1 MSYRTAELRNL
12 DNEFAYAAQAILDGS
27 EPTIENLEN
36 LLDKYNAIIA
46 YVEIDWDRK
55 KYKTKEHVGSVIEA
69 NRITI
74 QRCFEVLNLPLTL
87 PGQLLS
93 TIHYIPSKKQ
103 PKKQAKPGVN
113 THSQTD
119 QIDTKLG
126 STQTKSPKIGRN
138 STQTDVVP
146 LENNSTQTKNTR
158 ADQNS
163 TQTDVIP
170 VVNNSTQTTPK
181 MDQFLKLCG
190 SQINKPFDGDPLLL
204 QAFIDTVNLL
214 KTVVPADGTE
224 TLRLF
229 VLSKL
234 TKKAREC
241 LRTNPKTI
249 EEIIEDLNKYIKPD
263 NSKIVEG
270 RLIALKCNQGKLH
283 EFSEQAEELAEALQR
298 TLIIEGVSQ
307 EKAKQMTIERTID
320 LCRQTARSELVKGI
334 IASTTFTSPKDV
346 LAKFIV
352 ENTKEKSE
360 KQILSM
366 RQQGTPRTFYSQNF
380 PNNSSN
386 QFQNRNSYNQRRG
399 YQRNFNNGYNNRGNT
414 NANQYRNFRGN
425 NRNFQQSNGRG
436 RGGFRNNF
444 NNNNNNERY
453 VRMVAENCHGP
464 PNGRAENETV
474 QPNAP
479 TIMRLSQ
486 N

>member
-1 MSYRTAELRNL
+1 MSYRTAEFKNL
-12 DNEFAYAAQAILDGS
+12 DNEFAYAAQEILDKS

-36 LLDKYNAIIA
+36 LLDKYNSIVS

-55 KYKTKEHVGSVIEA
+55 KNKTKEHVKSVLEA
-69 NRITI
+69 DRITI
-74 QRCFEVLNLPLTL
+74 QRCFEKLGLSLTL
-87 PGQLLS
+87 PGHLLS
-93 TIHYIPSKKQ
+93 TIHYIPPKQ
-103 PKKQAKPGVN
+103 QPQKQAKPGIH

-119 QIDTKLG
+119 KVDTRLS
-126 STQTKSPKIGRN
+126 STQTKNPKTRRN
-138 STQTDVVP
+138 STQTDVIPV
-146 LENNSTQTKNTR
+146 ENNSTQTKNTK
-158 ADQNS
+158 AGQNS

-170 VVNNSTQTTPK
+170 VVNNSTQTAPK

-190 SQINKPFDGDPLLL
+190 SQINKTFDGDPLLL

-214 KTVVPADGTE
+214 KSVAPADGTE

-241 LRTNPKTI
+241 LRADPKTI

-263 NSKIVEG
+263 DSKIVEG

-366 RQQGTPRTFYSQNF
+366 RQQGTRPRTFYSQNF

-386 QFQNRNSYNQRRG
+386 QFQNRNSYNHRRG
-399 YQRNFNNGYNNRGNT
+399 YQRNFNNGYNNRGHT

-425 NRNFQQSNGRG
+425 NRNFQQNNGRG
-436 RGGFRNNF
+436 RGGFRNNY
-444 NNNNNNERY
+444 NNNNNERY

-464 PNGRAENETV
+464 PNGRAENETA
-474 QPNAP
+474 QTNAP